1 MNKRNFQKEL
11 DALIQNIQK
20 ERVGE
25 SAPTLLLHSCC
36 APCSSYT
43 LEYLSQYFRITV
55 LYFNPNIMRKA
66 EYEKRVAEQQRLIEA
81 LNLNLNPNPNPNPNV
96 NPNHEPQNTCRARIS
111 EPPSH
116 GTEPP
121 SHGQGQSQG
130 QSPLPISHHPLA
142 SVEDRTI
149 TFLPGRYEPREFVD
163 AVRGMEE
170 EPEGGKRCWVCY
182 ELRLEEAAKI
192 AKEGG
197 YDYFCTTLSI
207 SPLKH
212 ADWLNEIGEK
222 LSEKYDV
229 KWLPSDFKKKGGYKR
244 SIELSREYDL
254 YRQNFCG
261 CEYSR
266 R

>member
-11 DALIQNIQK
+11 DALIEQLPK
-20 ERVGE
+20 GE
-25 SAPTLLLHSCC
+25 AAPTLLLHSCC

-43 LEYLSQYFRITV
+43 LEYLSRYFRITL

-81 LNLNLNPNPNPNPNV
+81 LNSKHETSETLNTKHETLN
-96 NPNHEPQNTCRARIS
+96 HIS
-111 EPPSH
+111 F
-116 GTEPP
+116 
-121 SHGQGQSQG
+121 
-130 QSPLPISHHPLA
+130 IS
-142 SVEDRTI
+142 
-149 TFLPGRYEPREFVD
+149 GRYEPREFIE
-163 AVRGMEE
+163 AVRGMEQ

-182 ELRLEEAAKI
+182 SLRLEEAAKI
-192 AKEGG
+192 AKEGNF
-197 YDYFCTTLSI
+197 DFFCTTLSI

-212 ADWLNEIGEK
+212 ADWLNEIGEQ
-222 LSEKYDV
+222 LSEKHGI

-244 SIELSREYDL
+244 SIELSKEYNL

-266 R
+266 REE

>member
-1 MNKRNFQKEL
+1 M
-11 DALIQNIQK
+11 
-20 ERVGE
+20 
-25 SAPTLLLHSCC
+25 
-36 APCSSYT
+36 
-43 LEYLSQYFRITV
+43 
-55 LYFNPNIMRKA
+55 
-66 EYEKRVAEQQRLIEA
+66 
-81 LNLNLNPNPNPNPNV
+81 
-96 NPNHEPQNTCRARIS
+96 
-111 EPPSH
+111 
-116 GTEPP
+116 
-121 SHGQGQSQG
+121 
-130 QSPLPISHHPLA
+130 
-142 SVEDRTI
+142 
-149 TFLPGRYEPREFVD
+149 
-163 AVRGMEE
+163 
-170 EPEGGKRCWVCY
+170 
-182 ELRLEEAAKI
+182 EEAAKM

-222 LSEKYDV
+222 LSEKYGV

>member
-1 MNKRNFQKEL
+1 MNNRNFQKEL
-11 DALIQNIQK
+11 DALIQNVQK

-43 LEYLSQYFRITV
+43 LEYLSKYFRITV

-81 LNLNLNPNPNPNPNV
+81 LNTKHETPNM
-96 NPNHEPQNTCRARIS
+96 IS
-111 EPPSH
+111 FVS
-116 GTEPP
+116 
-121 SHGQGQSQG
+121 
-130 QSPLPISHHPLA
+130 
-142 SVEDRTI
+142 
-149 TFLPGRYEPREFVD
+149 GRYEPREFVE
-163 AVRGMEE
+163 AVSGMEE
-170 EPEGGKRCWVCY
+170 EPEGGKRCWICY
-182 ELRLEEAAKI
+182 GLRLEEAAKM
-192 AKEGG
+192 AKDGG

-222 LSEKYDV
+222 LSEQYGV
-229 KWLPSDFKKKGGYKR
+229 RWLPSDFKKKGGYKR
-244 SIELSREYDL
+244 SIELSKEYNL

-266 R
+266 RDVL

>member
-1 MNKRNFQKEL
+1 M
-11 DALIQNIQK
+11 
-20 ERVGE
+20 
-25 SAPTLLLHSCC
+25 
-36 APCSSYT
+36 
-43 LEYLSQYFRITV
+43 
-55 LYFNPNIMRKA
+55 
-66 EYEKRVAEQQRLIEA
+66 
-81 LNLNLNPNPNPNPNV
+81 
-96 NPNHEPQNTCRARIS
+96 
-111 EPPSH
+111 
-116 GTEPP
+116 
-121 SHGQGQSQG
+121 
-130 QSPLPISHHPLA
+130 
-142 SVEDRTI
+142 
-149 TFLPGRYEPREFVD
+149 D

-222 LSEKYDV
+222 LSGKYGV

>member
-11 DALIQNIQK
+11 DALIQNIQN

-66 EYEKRVAEQQRLIEA
+66 EYEKRVAEQQRLIEV
-81 LNLNLNPNPNPNPNV
+81 LNTEHETLNQV
-96 NPNHEPQNTCRARIS
+96 S
-111 EPPSH
+111 E
-116 GTEPP
+116 
-121 SHGQGQSQG
+121 SQATVPEE
-130 QSPLPISHHPLA
+130 SSSDLSSA
-142 SVEDRTI
+142 STI
-149 TFLPGRYEPREFVD
+149 TFLSGRYDPREFVE

-182 ELRLEEAAKI
+182 ELRLEEAARI
-192 AKEGG
+192 AKQGG

-222 LSEKYDV
+222 LSGKYGV

-244 SIELSREYDL
+244 SIELSKEYDL

>member
-11 DALIQNIQK
+11 DALIENIQK

-81 LNLNLNPNPNPNPNV
+81 LNLNLNPKVNPNPN
-96 NPNHEPQNTCRARIS
+96 HETQNTCMARIS

-116 GTEPP
+116 
-121 SHGQGQSQG
+121 GQSQG

-142 SVEDRTI
+142 SVGDRTI
-149 TFLPGRYEPREFVD
+149 SFLPGRYDPREFVD

-182 ELRLEEAAKI
+182 KLRLEEAAKI

-222 LSEKYDV
+222 LSGKYGV

>member
-11 DALIQNIQK
+11 DALIQNIQN

-66 EYEKRVAEQQRLIEA
+66 EYDKRVAEQQRLIET
-81 LNLNLNPNPNPNPNV
+81 LNQNLNPNPTPNV
-96 NPNHEPQNTCRARIS
+96 TPNSNHAHT
-111 EPPSH
+111 PP
-116 GTEPP
+116 
-121 SHGQGQSQG
+121 
-130 QSPLPISHHPLA
+130 PIA
-142 SVEDRTI
+142 
-149 TFLPGRYEPREFVD
+149 FLSGRYDPRKFVE

-182 ELRLEEAAKI
+182 SLRLEEAARI
-192 AKEGG
+192 ARDGNF
-197 YDYFCTTLSI
+197 DFFCTTLSI

-222 LSEKYDV
+222 LSGKYGI

-244 SIELSREYDL
+244 SIELSKEYDL